1 MSVTGIQ
8 VAVGVII
15 NNANEVLLSR
25 RPYDVH
31 QGGLWEFP
39 GGKLNAGED
48 IKTALTRE
56 LWEELGVTVDKA
68 HPFIKVHYS
77 YPDRSVVLNVW
88 RVSKWHGEPYNREG
102 QPVSWKNIRRLSDLA
117 FPPPDEM
124 IIKALQLPPLYLISP
139 GPVGGNLDA
148 YLYRLED
155 CIKSGARL
163 LQLRCREETYHK
175 NPELVTQLLSICRTY
190 DARLLLNSTPA
201 TTVHFNAHGV
211 HLNSPRLLQLS
222 HRPLDKNFWVSAS
235 CHNCSELMHACR
247 MGVDFIVLSPVQE
260 TNSHPEAQPLG
271 WDKFSQ
277 LVELSSIPVYALGG
291 MLPQHLQQAWN
302 SGALG
307 VAMLSSVWSASK
319 PADVVRQCMQ
329 TDRF

>member
-1 MSVTGIQ
+1 MIPDGIQ
-8 VAVGVII
+8 VAVGIII
-15 NNANEVLLSR
+15 NDKHEVLLSR

-39 GGKLNAGED
+39 GGKLEAGED
-48 IKTALTRE
+48 IRTALDRE
-56 LWEELGVTVDKA
+56 LREELGVRVEQA
-68 HPFIKVHYS
+68 HPFLKIHYS
-77 YPDRSVVLNVW
+77 YPDRSVTLNVW
-88 RVSKWHGEPYNREG
+88 RVDKWHGEPYNREG
-102 QPVSWKNIRRLSDLA
+102 QPVRWINIRKLSEFE
-117 FPPPDEM
+117 FPPPDAM

-139 GPVGGNLDA
+139 GPGEGTHDE
-148 YLYRLED
+148 YLSSLED
-155 CIKSGARL
+155 CIRSGARL

-175 NPELVTQLLSICRTY
+175 SPELVTRLLTICRTY

-201 TTVHFNAHGV
+201 TAVHFNAHGV

-235 CHNCSELMHACR
+235 CHNSSELMHACR
-247 MGVDFIVLSPVQE
+247 IGVDFIVLSPVQE
-260 TNSHPEAQPLG
+260 TASHPEAKPLG
-271 WDKFSQ
+271 WDRFSQ

-291 MLPQHLQQAWN
+291 MLPQHMHQAWK

-307 VAMLSSVWSASK
+307 VAMLGNIWSASN

-329 TDRF
+329 AGRC